1 MYSSLFNLM
10 GMMFLIIAAGFVL
23 RRRGIITDEGKKV
36 LTDIILCFVLPC
48 NILKSYMMAIEPGFW
63 STMLA
68 LLAVA
73 TGVQVL
79 SLILAHTLYRR
90 FRPSEMQ
97 VYQYGT
103 VTSNSGFLGLPV
115 TEGVFGPT
123 GVLYASVFLVPQR
136 IVMWTAGAAFFQ
148 KGNGSKWSAY
158 RKILTNV
165 CMIATYFG
173 LLVMLLQIKFP
184 PVIEKTITTVS
195 SSNTALTM
203 LYIGAVI
210 GDVDFNGLVSWNQVY
225 YATVRLVLIPLITF
239 SASSLLGLKPLVV
252 GVATLLSAMPCG
264 STTPLLAA
272 KYGADE
278 IAGAKAVIFTTVLS
292 LITLP
297 IWSMILLS
305 GMPA

>member
-10 GMMFLIIAAGFVL
+10 GMMFLIIAAGVVL
-23 RRRGIITDEGKKV
+23 RKRGIITDEGKKV
-36 LTDIILCFVLPC
+36 LTNIILSFVLPC
-48 NILKSYMMAIEPGFW
+48 NILKSYMVAIEPGFL
-63 STMLA
+63 STLVI

-73 TGVQVL
+73 SGIQLLALT
-79 SLILAHTLYRR
+79 LAHLLYRG
-90 FRPSEMQ
+90 FRESEKQ

-115 TEGVFGPT
+115 TDGVFGST

-148 KGNGSKWSAY
+148 KGGGNRWAAY
-158 RKILTNV
+158 RKILTNI
-165 CMIATYFG
+165 CMLATYFG
-173 LLVMLLQIKFP
+173 LIVMLLQIKFP

-195 SSNTALTM
+195 SANTALTM
-203 LYIGAVI
+203 LYIGSVI
-210 GDVDFNGLVSWNQVY
+210 GDVDFNGLISKNQIY
-225 YATVRLVLIPLITF
+225 YAVIRLILIPLIVFIVT
-239 SASSLLGLKPLVV
+239 SLLGIKPLIV
-252 GVATLLSAMPCG
+252 GVATLLTAMPCG
-264 STTPLLAA
+264 STAPLLAA

-305 GMPA
+305 RM